1 MGCNAELMPD
11 HLVPGP
17 PRSTGAQGARETHG
31 VGGVVQQIVIALLPG
46 GYPDLHCV
54 AKLMGLSARTLQ
66 RRLSDDGLTFG
77 RLVARARLDV
87 GQRLLNDPGRRVIDV
102 ALDLGYS
109 DQAHFARAFAR
120 WSGLT
125 PRQFRRLRSIGCP
138 GRAPVDERLTSGRDA
153 AIPRRR
159 RSPSPTRLHLVA
171 GAPQPERA
179 EKQGGLA

>member
-1 MGCNAELMPD
+1 VMGQASEATSPPLTQ
-11 HLVPGP
+11 GP
-17 PRSTGAQGARETHG
+17 RGLEGLGGA
-31 VGGVVQQIVIALLPG
+31 VQQIVTAQLPDG
-46 GYPDLHCV
+46 CPDVRAV
-54 AKLMGLSARTLQ
+54 AKVMRLSSRTLQ
-66 RRLSDDGLTFG
+66 RRLSAEGVTFAC
-77 RLVARARLDV
+77 LVSRVRYAIAQRMLD
-87 GQRLLNDPGRRVIDV
+87 DPGRKIIEV